1 MHDDIWNSWK
11 MDLDIVLQY
20 SQLHG
25 AAERGARYA
34 HLRISRTRDGLA
46 LYISLSPQTYC
57 VQSSRTLTDR
67 RSTAQ
72 SRQTSTRAN
81 RVARAIQFAIQYGGF
96 SPNDTQ
102 LPSPT
107 QPNQSWLL
115 GIISCFLR
123 VQRRLFVVYLITERS
138 HEQLEVAQI
147 TFLLGPQA
155 ASAAAHCLLDAALV

>member
-1 MHDDIWNSWK
+1 ME
-11 MDLDIVLQY
+11 LDIVLQY

-34 HLRISRTRDGLA
+34 HLADAGRSRAIYLA
-46 LYISLSPQTYC
+46 LSPQTYC
-57 VQSSRTLTDR
+57 FQSSRTLTDR

-123 VQRRLFVVYLITERS
+123 VQRRLFVVYLITGRS

-155 ASAAAHCLLDAALV
+155 ASAAAHCLLDAALA